1 MRDVQCQRYSR
12 KLNVNTVCFFKWSS
26 LGCAGRSFRRMGGA
40 SGKNESGVKL
50 SLKNFDFFISV
61 LVPYQ
66 VVIITEVGDVYV
78 KDEEN

>member
-1 MRDVQCQRYSR
+1 
-12 KLNVNTVCFFKWSS
+12 
-26 LGCAGRSFRRMGGA
+26 MGGA

-61 LVPYQ
+61 LVPSQ